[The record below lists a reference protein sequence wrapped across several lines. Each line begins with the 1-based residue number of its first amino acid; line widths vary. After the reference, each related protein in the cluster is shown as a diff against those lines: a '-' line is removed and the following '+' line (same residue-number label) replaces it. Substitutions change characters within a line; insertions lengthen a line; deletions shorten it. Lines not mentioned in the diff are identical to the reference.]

1 MVINRVGPVSVA
13 KIALIVY
20 GVLGLVF
27 GGIISLFALAGSMI
41 PDQSGSRSPL
51 GALFGVG
58 AIVLL
63 PICYAVIGA
72 IGALIMTGI
81 YNLAARAMGGIELD
95 VK

>member
-1 MVINRVGPVSVA
+1 MVIN
-13 KIALIVY
+13 IY

-27 GGIISLFALAGSMI
+27 GGIISLFALAGSMVA
-41 PDQSGSRSPL
+41 DQSGSSAL
-51 GALFGVG
+51 SALFGVG
-58 AIVLL
+58 AIVIL

>member
-41 PDQSGSRSPL
+41 ADKSGSGPL
-51 GALFGVG
+51 AALFGVG
-58 AIVLL
+58 AIVIL

-95 VK
+95 VQ

>member
-13 KIALIVY
+13 KVALIVY
-20 GVLGLVF
+20 GVLGQFF

-41 PDQSGSRSPL
+41 ADQSGSRSL

-58 AIVLL
+58 AIVIL

-95 VK
+95 VQ

>member
-13 KIALIVY
+13 KVALIIY

-27 GGIISLFALAGSMI
+27 GGIISLFALGGSMI
-41 PDQSGSRSPL
+41 ADQSGSRSL

-58 AIVLL
+58 AIVIL

-81 YNLAARAMGGIELD
+81 YNLAARAMGGIEVD
-95 VK
+95 VQ

>member
-13 KIALIVY
+13 KVALIIY

-41 PDQSGSRSPL
+41 ADQSGSGRL

-58 AIVLL
+58 AIVIL

>member
-13 KIALIVY
+13 KVALIIY
-20 GVLGLVF
+20 GILGLVF

-41 PDQSGSRSPL
+41 ADQSGSRSL

-58 AIVLL
+58 AIVIL
-63 PICYAVIGA
+63 PICYAVIGS

-81 YNLAARAMGGIELD
+81 YNLAARAMGGIEVD
-95 VK
+95 VQ

>member
-13 KIALIVY
+13 KVALIIY
-20 GVLGLVF
+20 GVLGLFF

-41 PDQSGSRSPL
+41 ADQSGSRSL

-58 AIVLL
+58 AIVIL

-95 VK
+95 VQ